1 MDHPHARTTVDLLL
15 AINAF
20 LDGLN
25 DDPRWPTILEKVTTA
40 VDAGDLSAATETLH
54 TFLRSAADAADPATT
69 EALADSVIS
78 EATDTLVAALAGHR
92 PQ

>member
-1 MDHPHARTTVDLLL
+1 MDHPLASTTVDVLL

-20 LDGLN
+20 FDGLD

-40 VDAGDLSAATETLH
+40 VDAGDLGAAAETLH
-54 TFLRSAADAADPATT
+54 TFLRSAADAADPTAT
-69 EALADSVIS
+69 ALLADAVIS
-78 EATDTLVAALAGHR
+78 EATDTFVAALAGHR